1 MTEPRAAACRLRHHP
16 PPPSLS
22 RFSIRSTMFK
32 KLVSRLRDTTVQPS
46 SFFPVHRRAHGYANG
61 AGNSRDGVRAGSRGG
76 GEEEARAP
84 GRSRGHGVVEATE
97 GGAAT
102 SKAPRA
108 TWSMCHKRGRSGSA
122 TVSAPLAPRRSSL
135 NVIVFAA
142 IVTDP
147 DKGWPVREEGDV
159 YALFWD
165 VFRWSGSLIRKIS
178 ALLRSRIR
186 VQILRRLD
194 AVSFFY
200 GISKIPTRKHTFDLR
215 RASIRER
222 FRNGMVRD
230 ATTAAGD
237 RFEKT
242 DVIRDRIALASYDS
256 FALRA
261 CFKDSIVIRL
271 RGRPGCA
278 YLFVRFSRSA
288 HRWIPSVELRAKA
301 ER

>member
-1 MTEPRAAACRLRHHP
+1 
-16 PPPSLS
+16 
-22 RFSIRSTMFK
+22 MFK
-32 KLVSRLRDTTVQPS
+32 KFVSRLRDIAQPS
-46 SFFPVHRRAHGYANG
+46 SFFVHRRAQGHANG

-76 GEEEARAP
+76 GEEEAWAP

-147 DKGWPVREEGDV
+147 DKGWPVGEKGGV
-159 YALFWD
+159 YTLFSD
-165 VFRWSGSLIRKIS
+165 VFQWSDSLIRKIS
-178 ALLRSRIR
+178 AQISAPVRFRRYQSPRSAPRGACR
-186 VQILRRLD
+186 WT
-194 AVSFFY
+194 ASFFY
-200 GISKIPTRKHTFDLR
+200 NLENLDVRGKHVSSSGTV
-215 RASIRER
+215 REHS
-222 FRNGMVRD
+222 RNGM
-230 ATTAAGD
+230 ATFETQRRQPGSFRD
-237 RFEKT
+237 RFQKT
-242 DVIRDRIALASYDS
+242 DVIRDHRSIALELSHRTTRLHCERVLKI
-256 FALRA
+256 ALLFDYA
-261 CFKDSIVIRL
+261 ADPVAL
-271 RGRPGCA
+271 

-288 HRWIPSVELRAKA
+288 RRWIPSVELRAKA